1 MLNKIAKATAPQL
14 RAFVPPAV
22 SDERLTQKV
31 LRTLIGVLFV
41 LIGLAL
47 LAALVVVPVALAWK
61 AQNTKDLSLAM
72 TIVGLAG
79 GLGMVVLGATVWS
92 SDLVQHP
99 LALTVA
105 TVKGIY
111 RTVRP
116 VKP

>member
-1 MLNKIAKATAPQL
+1 MLKKITVQTAANL
-14 RAFVPPAV
+14 RALVPSAV
-22 SDERLTQKV
+22 PDDRLEHKV
-31 LRTLIGVLFV
+31 LRTFIGALFVIVGVGVL
-41 LIGLAL
+41 LAL
-47 LAALVVVPVALAWK
+47 VLVPVLLSWK
-61 AQNTKDLSLAM
+61 AQSAKELSLAL
-72 TIVGLAG
+72 TVLGLAG

-116 VKP
+116 AS